1 MKRVLYAIA
10 IVLIFSSM
18 TLASSLM
25 TEEDGIAFMREEE
38 KLAHDVYTVLYEIWG
53 LNVFSN
59 IARSEQTH
67 TEAVLSLIG
76 DFGMVDPVGENEVG
90 VFTNA
95 TLQELYDELIES
107 GSKSLLDAVK
117 VGLLIE
123 EIDIKDLE
131 ELLEGDIDSRT
142 ATVYEN
148 LLRGSRTI
156 SGHSSGSMRDS
167 QVAILQKYSMS
178 KGSTRLHL
186 ADRLAS
192 EWDSIRRTIRPFL
205 LELGIR

>member
-1 MKRVLYAIA
+1 MEVSNMKRVFSAVLM
-10 IVLIFSSM
+10 VLIIGSM
-18 TLASSLM
+18 TLASGLM

-38 KLAHDVYTVLYEIWG
+38 KLAHDVYTVLYEIWE

-76 DFGMVDPVGENEVG
+76 DSGMVDPVSENEVG
-90 VFTNA
+90 VFTNS
-95 TLQELYDELIES
+95 TLQELYDELVER

-131 ELLEGDIDSRT
+131 DLLEGDIDSRT

-148 LLRGSRTI
+148 LLRGSEN
-156 SGHSSGSMRDS
+156 
-167 QVAILQKYSMS
+167 
-178 KGSTRLHL
+178 HL
-186 ADRLAS
+186 RAFLRQYERLAGSYTPEVLDS
-192 EWDSIRRTIRPFL
+192 ERFDEIASGR
-205 LELGIR
+205 

>member
-1 MKRVLYAIA
+1 MEVSNMKRVFSAVLM
-10 IVLIFSSM
+10 VLIIGSM
-18 TLASSLM
+18 SLAIGSM

-38 KLAHDVYTVLYEIWG
+38 KLAHDVYSVLHEIWG
-53 LNVFSN
+53 LNVFGN

-76 DFGMVDPVGENEVG
+76 DFGMVDPVGENEIG
-90 VFTNA
+90 VFTNS

-142 ATVYEN
+142 ARVYEN
-148 LLRGSRTI
+148 LLRGSEN
-156 SGHSSGSMRDS
+156 
-167 QVAILQKYSMS
+167 
-178 KGSTRLHL
+178 HL
-186 ADRLAS
+186 RAFLRQYERLAGS
-192 EWDSIRRTIRPFL
+192 YTPEVLDVERFNEIASGR
-205 LELGIR
+205 

>member
-10 IVLIFSSM
+10 IVLIVGSM
-18 TLASSLM
+18 TLASGSM
-25 TEEDGIAFMREEE
+25 SEEDGIAFMREEE
-38 KLAHDVYTVLYEIWG
+38 KLAHDVYTALYEIWG

-76 DFGMVDPVGENEVG
+76 DSGMVDPVSENEVG
-90 VFTNA
+90 VFTNL
-95 TLQELYDELIES
+95 TLQELYDELVES

-131 ELLEGDIDSRT
+131 DLLEGDIDSRT

-148 LLRGSRTI
+148 LLRGSEN
-156 SGHSSGSMRDS
+156 
-167 QVAILQKYSMS
+167 
-178 KGSTRLHL
+178 HL
-186 ADRLAS
+186 RAFLRQYERLAGSYTPEVLDS
-192 EWDSIRRTIRPFL
+192 ERFDEIASGR
-205 LELGIR
+205 

>member
-1 MKRVLYAIA
+1 MKRVFSAVLM
-10 IVLIFSSM
+10 VLIIGSM
-18 TLASSLM
+18 SLASGSM

-38 KLAHDVYTVLYEIWG
+38 KLAHDVYTVLHEIWG
-53 LNVFSN
+53 LNVFGN

-76 DFGMVDPVGENEVG
+76 DFGMVDPVGENEIG
-90 VFTNA
+90 VFTNS

-142 ATVYEN
+142 ARVYEN
-148 LLRGSRTI
+148 LLRGSEN
-156 SGHSSGSMRDS
+156 
-167 QVAILQKYSMS
+167 
-178 KGSTRLHL
+178 HL
-186 ADRLAS
+186 RSFLRQYERLAGS
-192 EWDSIRRTIRPFL
+192 YTPEVLDVERFNEIASGR
-205 LELGIR
+205 

>member
-76 DFGMVDPVGENEVG
+76 DFGMV
-90 VFTNA
+90 
-95 TLQELYDELIES
+95 
-107 GSKSLLDAVK
+107 
-117 VGLLIE
+117 
-123 EIDIKDLE
+123 
-131 ELLEGDIDSRT
+131 
-142 ATVYEN
+142 
-148 LLRGSRTI
+148 
-156 SGHSSGSMRDS
+156 
-167 QVAILQKYSMS
+167 
-178 KGSTRLHL
+178 
-186 ADRLAS
+186 
-192 EWDSIRRTIRPFL
+192 
-205 LELGIR
+205 

>member
-18 TLASSLM
+18 TLASGLM

-38 KLAHDVYTVLYEIWG
+38 KLAHDVYTVLYEMWG

-76 DFGMVDPVGENEVG
+76 DFDMVDPVGENEVG
-90 VFTNA
+90 VFTDS
-95 TLQELYDELIES
+95 TLQKLYDELIES

-131 ELLEGDIDSRT
+131 DLLEGDIDSRT
-142 ATVYEN
+142 ARVYEN
-148 LLRGSRTI
+148 LLRGSEN
-156 SGHSSGSMRDS
+156 
-167 QVAILQKYSMS
+167 
-178 KGSTRLHL
+178 HL
-186 ADRLAS
+186 RAFLRQYERLAGS
-192 EWDSIRRTIRPFL
+192 YSPEVLDVERFKEIASGR
-205 LELGIR
+205 